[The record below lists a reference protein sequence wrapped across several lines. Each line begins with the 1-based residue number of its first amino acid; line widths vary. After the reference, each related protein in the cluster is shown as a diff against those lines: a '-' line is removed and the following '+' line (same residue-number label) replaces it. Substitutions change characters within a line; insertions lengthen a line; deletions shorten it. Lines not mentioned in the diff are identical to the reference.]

1 MFRTGGPVRRQCEKA
16 SSYAAFLRFAQLA
29 LIALLIR
36 LRSDAVK
43 NRRPLL
49 PVFIPLR
56 LPRASSVSSQSGNC
70 VIQAIPFGL
79 KFSNDRLSVQW
90 HLLSWKSDSNRR
102 PLVI

>member
-1 MFRTGGPVRRQCEKA
+1 M

-56 LPRASSVSSQSGNC
+56 LPGPLLFPRKA
-70 VIQAIPFGL
+70 AIA
-79 KFSNDRLSVQW
+79 LS
-90 HLLSWKSDSNRR
+90 RR
-102 PLVI
+102 SRSA